1 MISSLSSALKSL
13 VTNWRIGI
21 IGLIVTGFE
30 GSMYCFVFNWTPV
43 LHSETLPTPFGLVF
57 AMFMMACMCGAST
70 FALFGKNLA
79 SIHVVLPTLV
89 IGLAALGIVALT
101 L

>member
-21 IGLIVTGFE
+21 IGLVVTGFE

-43 LHSETLPTPFGLVF
+43 LRSETLPTPFGLVF
-57 AMFMMACMCGAST
+57 SMFMMACMCGAST
-70 FALFGKNLA
+70 FSIFGKDLP
-79 SIHVVLPTLV
+79 SILVVLPTACL
-89 IGLAALGIVALT
+89 GLAALGIVALT